1 MALRAGTE
9 NKKQV
14 IMAAVLGVVLLVVLV
29 HFLMDT
35 FGGSST
41 PPPQTA
47 SVAAPSTPTKPE
59 PPSRTSVQGRTSG
72 TAKKVGHI
80 NLDPTLHT
88 ELLAQAESITY
99 TGRGRN
105 IFSQSSAPIDIPKPQ
120 ASARPIAMQQQIAQG
135 PPPPPPPPSID
146 LKFFG
151 YQSKKSGKSV
161 FLLHGDDIFLAGE
174 GDVVNH
180 RYKVVKILPFSVQVE
195 DIPYHNTQNLPLVQN

>member
-14 IMAAVLGVVLLVVLV
+14 AIAAVLGVILLIVLAR
-29 HFLMDT
+29 FLWQT

-41 PPPQTA
+41 SESPAPASTA
-47 SVAAPSTPTKPE
+47 SAPQAEAPTPA
-59 PPSRTSVQGRTSG
+59 G

-99 TGRGRN
+99 TGNGRN
-105 IFSQSSAPIDIPKPQ
+105 IFSQSSAPVNIPKPI
-120 ASARPIAMQQQIAQG
+120 ASARPIAQQVPQG
-135 PPPPPPPPSID
+135 PPQPPPPPPID

-151 YQSKKSGKSV
+151 YELPKSGHKRV
-161 FLLHGDDIFLAGE
+161 FLLHGEDIYLASE
-174 GDVVNH
+174 GDVVDH
-180 RYKVVKILPFSVQVE
+180 RYKVVRIMPFSIQVE